1 MEKNKAGE
9 WTRKCQIAGVGGVGS
24 GGGYE
29 GGRAANV
36 NRPSPTE
43 KASFE

>member
-24 GGGYE
+24 GGGR

-43 KASFE
+43 KASFG